1 MIVYHGSDSNF
12 RKLKINKSLV
22 KHTSTMSNEGL
33 GIYFSTDLSVANSY
47 GKYLYTLE
55 INDKAFVDMRKKAN
69 CTKYVRKI
77 IGAVYKET
85 GINIGMY
92 FDFQNL
98 IDRLY
103 YGGQAVFTVGHD
115 TVEVLDS
122 TDEFYM
128 GFSKTKRDSVYR
140 VLRHLDKEC
149 PKIYMFNYHI
159 KNIGVIKDVSEEYVR
174 IIKRENIGIGVINGQ
189 LA

>member
-33 GIYFSTDLSVANSY
+33 GIYFSTDQSVANSY

-55 INDKAFVDMRKKAN
+55 INDRAFVDMRKKTN
-69 CTKYVRKI
+69 CTKYIGKI
-77 IGAVYKET
+77 IRAVYKET
-85 GINIGMY
+85 GVNISMY
-92 FDFQNL
+92 FNFQYIIN
-98 IDRLY
+98 RLY

-140 VLRHLDKEC
+140 VLRRLDKEC
-149 PKIYMFNYHI
+149 PKAYMFNYHI

-174 IIKRENIGIGVINGQ
+174 IIKRENIGFGVISG
-189 LA
+189 